1 MASAVV
7 YRVLSRAFEARDEE
21 LARGAAPSP
30 LSIDEVT
37 TTSHRWAPE
46 RTSTRRPWQ
55 TTEEDGRSLRRPQ
68 PRRPQR
74 LEPAHQNSH
83 EGRMVL
89 KRVDMAEYRRGAG
102 LRPKRSRRGKELYLQ
117 DTRRS
122 LQNPAAPDA
131 AQRSLATP
139 RRYSRGALYRLWLLR
154 RGFASCQRARIGFC
168 IPGRP
173 RTSAIR
179 LCHGGETQ
187 VLSSTGKRAGSSAF
201 QRLRRGGS
209 AGLRPRRGH
218 LSSAGVPPQWWAE
231 VFCGVFDYGGEEAA
245 VSAEPPLPAAADASV
260 FSLASFCASLQ
271 RRRGPPVPLASDVAS
286 LRALPPGK
294 AEGQCLEA
302 PWSLIYT

>member
-1 MASAVV
+1 
-7 YRVLSRAFEARDEE
+7 
-21 LARGAAPSP
+21 
-30 LSIDEVT
+30 
-37 TTSHRWAPE
+37 
-46 RTSTRRPWQ
+46 
-55 TTEEDGRSLRRPQ
+55 
-68 PRRPQR
+68 
-74 LEPAHQNSH
+74 
-83 EGRMVL
+83 MVL

-201 QRLRRGGS
+201 QRLRRGGRLDS
-209 AGLRPRRGH
+209 ARAAGICPPPESRRSGGRRCSAASSITAEKRPQFPQSRLFLPPLMRQSSPSRASAPACRGGAARRCRSPQMLRP
-218 LSSAGVPPQWWAE
+218 
-231 VFCGVFDYGGEEAA
+231 
-245 VSAEPPLPAAADASV
+245 
-260 FSLASFCASLQ
+260 
-271 RRRGPPVPLASDVAS
+271 
-286 LRALPPGK
+286 
-294 AEGQCLEA
+294 
-302 PWSLIYT
+302 